1 MAMNEDHDIKDISLA
16 NIDQYISEM
25 KLAAMG
31 LSIFLEQK
39 NWTNRPASW
48 VHSLLETAL
57 PFYADYRLQSG
68 HFSGQ
73 TSPIRNIYHHADIF
87 IS

>member
-1 MAMNEDHDIKDISLA
+1 MNEHLDIKGISLA
-16 NIDQYISEM
+16 DIDQHILGI

-31 LSIFLEQK
+31 LSIFLERK
-39 NWTNRPASW
+39 KWTNRPASRIR
-48 VHSLLETAL
+48 SLPETAL

-73 TSPIRNIYHHADIF
+73 ASPIRNIYHYADIF

>member
-31 LSIFLEQK
+31 LSIFLERK
-39 NWTNRPASW
+39 NWTNRPASR
-48 VHSLLETAL
+48 VHSLPETAL

-68 HFSGQ
+68 YFSG
-73 TSPIRNIYHHADIF
+73 
-87 IS
+87 

>member
-1 MAMNEDHDIKDISLA
+1 MNKHHDIKDISLA
-16 NIDQYISEM
+16 DFDQHILETN
-25 KLAAMG
+25 LATMG
-31 LSIFLEQK
+31 LSIFLERK
-39 NWTNRPASW
+39 KWTNKPASR
-48 VHSLLETAL
+48 VHSLPETAL

-73 TSPIRNIYHHADIF
+73 TSPIRNIYHHTDIF